1 MSEEYLI
8 ILTYCI
14 IDDIIKSM
22 ELSQLRKRG
31 YPPGLSDSEV
41 ITMEIVG
48 EFLGQHED
56 KAIWI
61 FKTLA

>member
-8 ILTYCI
+8 IVTYCI

-22 ELSQLRKRG
+22 ELPQLRTRG